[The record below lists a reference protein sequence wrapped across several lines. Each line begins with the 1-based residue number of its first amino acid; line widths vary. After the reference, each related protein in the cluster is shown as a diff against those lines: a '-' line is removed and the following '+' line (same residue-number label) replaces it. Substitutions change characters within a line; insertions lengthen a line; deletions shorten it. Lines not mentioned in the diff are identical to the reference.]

1 MAIAVGILACEQ
13 ELSGIVSGV
22 LGLGEGVPWQ
32 STYRSNS
39 RSDYPPRNDP
49 EHERTEFSEK
59 VEKREL
65 YLQGGW
71 LA

>member
-1 MAIAVGILACEQ
+1 MRN
-13 ELSGIVSGV
+13 S
-22 LGLGEGVPWQ
+22 
-32 STYRSNS
+32 S
-39 RSDYPPRNDP
+39 RSSIHTTHNPSFDVKDWQVDNFIPPLLSIFRPPVTPRNDP